1 MALVQAPPAVA
12 APRIAG
18 SLRLAARQ
26 FPRHRAAMLGLICLA
41 LICLAAVLAP
51 WIAPYDSVQ
60 IKLSAKL
67 KPPSFEHLLGTDHF
81 GRDVF
86 SRLLYG
92 GRPPLSRR
100 LPGARFPVAMGLPPG
115 PAPRSLRR
123 RGDPPPVPRVGSVPP
138 PSPL

>member
-1 MALVQAPPAVA
+1 MALVQSPPPAVA

-26 FPRHRAAMLGLICLA
+26 FPRQRAAMLGLICLA

-51 WIAPYDSVQ
+51 WIAPYDPIQ

-67 KPPSFEHLLGTDHF
+67 KPPSFEHWLGTDHF

-92 GRPPLSRR
+92 GRTSPSLRLPAGRLPLLLGGPPRLASRQLPQHVRNLPTPVVDVSLSR
-100 LPGARFPVAMGLPPG
+100 PP
-115 PAPRSLRR
+115 
-123 RGDPPPVPRVGSVPP
+123 
-138 PSPL
+138 

>member
-1 MALVQAPPAVA
+1 MALVQSPPPVA

-51 WIAPYDSVQ
+51 WIAPYDPVQ

-92 GRPPLSRR
+92 GRTSLS
-100 LPGARFPVAMGLPPG
+100 GGLLVVSFAFGVGGPPG
-115 PAPRSLRR
+115 PASRS
-123 RGDPPPVPRVGSVPP
+123 
-138 PSPL
+138 